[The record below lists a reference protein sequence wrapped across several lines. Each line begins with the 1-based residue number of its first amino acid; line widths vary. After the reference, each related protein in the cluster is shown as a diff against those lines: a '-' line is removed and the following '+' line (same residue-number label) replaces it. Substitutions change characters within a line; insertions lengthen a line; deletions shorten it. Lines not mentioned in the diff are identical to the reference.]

1 MNMKRTISMVMTM
14 SVGAAFAADVTYTEP
29 PADTSMIKV
38 KGGTTTVAGMETY
51 SHLTHYWSFDDES
64 NPYADSIGNLPLQA
78 RSTDPVWK
86 SGDDAKRG
94 GAMWTK
100 NGFKTASNFID
111 GKHPFTICFWY
122 KYGNFSGSQGQ
133 ESLLHIGKR
142 PKKDGAQISDTPYL
156 RVSHHNTGA
165 PTQIDLWNNQ
175 VSYSKAN
182 ASAFKSDVWHH
193 IALVCTVVEAPG
205 CVTSNR
211 FTVYRN
217 GSATTATLTVP
228 QQDFAVTDN
237 FLLGMGY
244 HYNNSER
251 AVFDATFDEVMC
263 FDKALTSDEL
273 KIFADYSSPVDF
285 PAGWDIAV
293 DGTLDIF
300 GRKPLTALK
309 GEGVAKTM
317 EGTRL
322 EASSNAWFA
331 GSVRSPAF
339 TFAGEAS
346 VTQTLS
352 GVNGWTGAT
361 TVESGTLEIA
371 ASPVQIFGDALVAW
385 YPFEDAANPGRD
397 FSPRGNN
404 LSAQADFVHECT
416 ESNAPFAGA
425 GQNLS
430 INNEKQVGLRSSNV
444 LDGFDADADNSF
456 TVSFWMRG
464 DAHSK
469 DVGSFFFN
477 TSPAGSGIICREV
490 NGLRIGDSS
499 GATSVTMSENWA
511 SGNWHHWALVYDAE
525 AAKQIDAGA
534 TGVNCYYLYIDGV
547 CKKASSTRNKNIV
560 NHAAGAFFLGRGF
573 ASGGGPFKGAMDEV
587 IVLNTAN
594 TDDVA
599 KLYNFRRAT
608 APTPREA
615 TGVLPAGTTL
625 TVEEG
630 ATLKLSAAN
639 ETVRRLYG
647 KGTIDL
653 SGNSKL
659 TVTKRIDFEG
669 TVIGGEITDGRPG
682 IMMIVR

>member
-1 MNMKRTISMVMTM
+1 MKKLLIAEVAC
-14 SVGAAFAADVTYTEP
+14 GIAAFAFAADVTYTEP

-38 KGGTTTVAGMETY
+38 AGGTTTVAGLEAY
-51 SHLTHYWSFDDES
+51 SHLTHYWSFDDE
-64 NPYADSIGNLPLQA
+64 NDPYADSIGNLPLQA

-94 GAMWTK
+94 GAMWTSQ
-100 NGFKTASNFID
+100 GFKAPTNFID

-122 KYGNFSGSQGQ
+122 KYGNFAATASRGQ
-133 ESLLHIGKR
+133 ESLLHIGQT
-142 PKKDGAQISDTPYL
+142 PKNGGVEISDTPYL
-156 RVSHHNTGA
+156 RVSHHNTGT

-175 VSYSKAN
+175 IAHTAWSAT
-182 ASAFKSDVWHH
+182 AFKSNVWHH
-193 IALVCTVVEAPG
+193 IALVCTVIERPD

-217 GSATTATLTVP
+217 GIATAAKLTVP

-244 HYNNSER
+244 HYNRSER

-263 FDKALTSDEL
+263 FDKALTSEEL
-273 KIFADYSSPVDF
+273 NAFADYSSPVDF
-285 PAGWDIAV
+285 SAGWDIAA

-300 GRKPLTALK
+300 GRKPLTALQ
-309 GEGVAKTM
+309 GYGVAKTM

-331 GSVRSPAF
+331 GSVQSPAF

-352 GVNGWTGAT
+352 GTNGWTGAT

-371 ASPVQIFGDALVAW
+371 ASPVEVFGDALVAW
-385 YPFEDAANPGRD
+385 YPFEDPSNPGRD
-397 FSPRGNN
+397 FSPRRNN
-404 LSAQADFVHECT
+404 LTAETGFNWSVSPDTKSVLKIGNVMEVLDT
-416 ESNAPFAGA
+416 EKTN
-425 GQNLS
+425 
-430 INNEKQVGLRSSNV
+430 VGLVSGGRLSGFASNE
-444 LDGFDADADNSF
+444 DNSF
-456 TVSFWMRG
+456 TLACWMRSDKCYYRG
-464 DAHSK
+464 
-469 DVGSFFFN
+469 GLFSFGN
-477 TSPAGSGIICREV
+477 ISGFRR
-490 NGLRIGDSS
+490 NGNDSS
-499 GATSVTMSENWA
+499 SYFGDTGQMISL
-511 SGNWHHWALVYDAE
+511 SGKIWSTGEWHHWTMVYDAT
-525 AAKQIDAGA
+525 AAAAGE
-534 TGVNCYYLYIDGV
+534 NCYFLFKDGV
-547 CKKASSTRNKNIV
+547 LYTASNKKNTSYK
-560 NHAAGAFFLGRGF
+560 HATQAFQIKSM
-573 ASGGGPFKGAMDEV
+573 SGGSDTSGEYSRFVGAVDEM
-587 IVLNTAN
+587 IVLNTGN
-594 TDDVA
+594 TNDVA
-599 KLYNFRRAT
+599 TLYALRREQPKA
-608 APTPREA
+608 A
-615 TGVLPAGTTL
+615 TGVLPTGTTL

-639 ETVRRLYG
+639 ETVRRLSG

-659 TVTKRIDFEG
+659 TVTKRNGFEG

>member
-1 MNMKRTISMVMTM
+1 MNMKRTIGMVMTM
-14 SVGAAFAADVTYTEP
+14 SVGFAFAADVTYKEP
-29 PADTSMIKV
+29 PADTAMIKV
-38 KGGTTTVAGMETY
+38 AGGTTTVAGLEAY

-133 ESLLHIGKR
+133 ESLLHIGKK
-142 PKKDGAQISDTPYL
+142 PKSGGKEISDTSYL
-156 RVSHHNTGA
+156 RVSHHNTGS
-165 PTQIDLWNNQ
+165 PTTIDLWNNQ
-175 VSYSKAN
+175 VNHGGSKITDFTSGN
-182 ASAFKSDVWHH
+182 WHH
-193 IALVCTVVEAPG
+193 IALVCTVVEAAG

-217 GSATTATLTVP
+217 GSATAAKLTVP

-237 FLLGMGY
+237 FLLGTGY
-244 HYNNSER
+244 HYGGSER
-251 AVFDATFDEVMC
+251 PVYDATFDEVMC
-263 FDKALTSDEL
+263 FDKALTSEEL
-273 KIFADYSSPVDF
+273 KAFADYSSPVDF
-285 PAGWDIAV
+285 SAGWNIMV

-331 GSVRSPAF
+331 GSVQSPAF
-339 TFAGEAS
+339 TFAGESS

-352 GVNGWTGAT
+352 GANAWTGAT

-371 ASPVQIFGDALVAW
+371 ASPVEVFGDALVAW

-397 FSPRGNN
+397 FSPRGNH
-404 LSAQADFVHECT
+404 LTAQADFVHECT

-425 GQNLS
+425 GRVLS
-430 INNEKQVGLRSSNV
+430 VKGNTAIKCLSSSGM
-444 LDGFDADADNSF
+444 LKGFVANQDNSF
-456 TVSFWMRG
+456 TVSFWMRTDSWNYDEGPFQFATTPATGLWAREKTSIRAG
-464 DAHSK
+464 DTGNALSLTVK
-469 DVGSFFFN
+469 WGD
-477 TSPAGSGIICREV
+477 EV
-490 NGLRIGDSS
+490 WR
-499 GATSVTMSENWA
+499 
-511 SGNWHHWALVYDAE
+511 HWVMIYDAE
-525 AAKQIDAGA
+525 AAAKGE
-534 TGVNCYYLYIDGV
+534 NCYFIFINGVLKLSSSKHGDVQHATKAFYIGRSL
-547 CKKASSTRNKNIV
+547 SS
-560 NHAAGAFFLGRGF
+560 GAKPLD
-573 ASGGGPFKGAMDEV
+573 GAMDEF

-599 KLYNFRRAT
+599 KLYALRR
-608 APTPREA
+608 EQSKVA
-615 TGVLPAGTTL
+615 TGVLPTGTTL
-625 TVEEG
+625 TIEEG

-639 ETVRRLYG
+639 ETVRRLSG

-659 TVTKRIDFEG
+659 TVTKRNGFEG